1 MIAAMPIKEFFRPSA
16 TTLLGSLVITGV
28 ATFLTMRM
36 IVGALNGAGNAFEL
50 PMAVQAVLLLI
61 LWPWA
66 LMVRFGGFEN
76 MQILALLGFIA
87 SLLWVY
93 AILCLKRW
101 LFGVIRARMK
111 KGNGI

>member
-1 MIAAMPIKEFFRPSA
+1 MIPPMTLKEFVRP
-16 TTLLGSLVITGV
+16 TPVTLLGSLVITGI

-36 IVGALNGAGNAFEL
+36 IVGALNGAGNTFEL

-76 MQILALLGFIA
+76 MQLLALLGFIA

-101 LFGVIRARMK
+101 LFGAIRVRMK